1 MMGFLIDKKSDL
13 TILSRGGNVKKS
25 INDLQELLSGK
36 FSHLSIRQLLDV
48 HTLLTRVQNDANKAA
63 ERFAHVAQ
71 SPGESIEKIN
81 RRLRAFNQA
90 NESVKI
96 LGGSKAIRQ
105 RIKSIN
111 QELRR
116 RLTAEE

>member
-1 MMGFLIDKKSDL
+1 MVGFLIDKKSDL
-13 TILSRGGNVKKS
+13 SILSRGGNVKKS
-25 INDLQELLSGK
+25 INDLEELLSGK

-48 HTLLTRVQNDANKAA
+48 HTLLTRVQSDANRAA
-63 ERFAHVAQ
+63 ERFANVAR
-71 SPGESIEKIN
+71 SPRESIEKIN

-96 LGGSKAIRQ
+96 LGGPKALRQ
-105 RIKSIN
+105 WIKSIN

-116 RLTAEE
+116 RLVVDK